1 VRIAFIVHRY
11 GPEIV
16 GGSEHHCRLLAERLA
31 AQHNVDVLTTCARD
45 SRTWKNE
52 YAEGADRIRGVT
64 VRRFRN
70 AETRNLEAFDKS
82 SAWIFNNEHDRG
94 QELDWLRQLG
104 PWCPSLVEYLRKHQ
118 QQYDV
123 LIFFEYRYA
132 TTVLGLEV
140 APKRSILVP
149 SSPAGPGG
157 DDEAT
162 AHLDIYRDV
171 FSRPAAILYNTESER
186 RFLQGDFP
194 ERPSIEEVV
203 GVGVDIP
210 QHNPYP
216 RMPAPVDDEPA
227 SDDEPQGAPTAAAD
241 DESPARAFPSH
252 LLARGAVFRRR
263 HRLHGPMLLYGG
275 RVEPGQGCEELL
287 EYFSGYIEQ
296 GGDATLAL
304 VGVKLMSLPED
315 SHIRFAGLLMSDRER
330 LQSLEAATVVAC
342 PSSHDG
348 LSLDALEALSVGTP
362 ILANARNPVLVEHC
376 VASNGGL
383 YYSDRDEF
391 IACLKLLMGDAG
403 VRASLGRG
411 GREYVRRNYRWETVL
426 GKYERVLAKVRNAK

>member
-1 VRIAFIVHRY
+1 M
-11 GPEIV
+11 
-16 GGSEHHCRLLAERLA
+16 
-31 AQHNVDVLTTCARD
+31 
-45 SRTWKNE
+45 
-52 YAEGADRIRGVT
+52 
-64 VRRFRN
+64 
-70 AETRNLEAFDKS
+70 
-82 SAWIFNNEHDRG
+82 
-94 QELDWLRQLG
+94 
-104 PWCPSLVEYLRKHQ
+104 
-118 QQYDV
+118 
-123 LIFFEYRYA
+123 
-132 TTVLGLEV
+132 
-140 APKRSILVP
+140 
-149 SSPAGPGG
+149 
-157 DDEAT
+157 
-162 AHLDIYRDV
+162 
-171 FSRPAAILYNTESER
+171 
-186 RFLQGDFP
+186 
-194 ERPSIEEVV
+194 PSIEEVV

-227 SDDEPQGAPTAAAD
+227 PDDEAQGGPSAAAD

-383 YYSDRDEF
+383 YYADRDEF

>member
-1 VRIAFIVHRY
+1 VRIAFVIHRY

-16 GGSEHHCRLLAERLA
+16 GGSEHHCRLVAEHLA
-31 AQHNVDVLTTCARD
+31 AQHNVDVLTTCAREL
-45 SRTWKNE
+45 TWKNE

-70 AETRNLEAFDKS
+70 AETQGGRT
-82 SAWIFNNEHDRG
+82 H
-94 QELDWLRQLG
+94 ELDWLKQLG
-104 PWCPSLVEYLRKHQ
+104 PWCPSLIEFLRKNQ

-123 LIFFEYRYA
+123 VVFFEYRYA

-140 APKRSILVP
+140 CPKRSILVP
-149 SSPAGPGG
+149 SSPAGAGS
-157 DDEAT
+157 DDESA
-162 AHLDIYRDV
+162 AHLDVYRDV
-171 FSRPAAILYNTESER
+171 FSRPAAILYNTDSER
-186 RFLQGDFP
+186 RVLQGDFS
-194 ERPSIEEVV
+194 ERPLIEDVV

-216 RMPAPVDDEPA
+216 RMPAPADDDQQT
-227 SDDEPQGAPTAAAD
+227 SDDAQGTANAEEEAPT
-241 DESPARAFPSH
+241 RAFPSH

-263 HRLHGPMLLYGG
+263 HRLDGRLLLYGG

-287 EYFSGYIEQ
+287 EYFSSYIDE
-296 GGDATLAL
+296 GGEATLAL
-304 VGVKLMSLPED
+304 VGVKLMSIPED
-315 SHIRFAGLLMSDRER
+315 AHIRFAGLLMSEREQ

-342 PSSHDG
+342 PSPHDG
-348 LSLDALEALSVGTP
+348 LALLALESLSVGTP

-383 YYSDRDEF
+383 YYADRDEF
-391 IACLKLLMGDAG
+391 VASLKLLLGDAG
-403 VRASLGRG
+403 LRTALGRS

-426 GKYERVLAKVRNAK
+426 GKYERVLAKVRGAK

>member
-1 VRIAFIVHRY
+1 LVIHRY

-16 GGSEHHCRLLAERLA
+16 GGSEHHCRLVAEHLA
-31 AQHNVDVLTTCARD
+31 AQHNVDVLTTCAREM
-45 SRTWKNE
+45 TWKNE

-70 AETRNLEAFDKS
+70 ADTQGSRT
-82 SAWIFNNEHDRG
+82 H
-94 QELDWLRQLG
+94 ELDWLRQLG
-104 PWCPSLVEYLRKHQ
+104 PWCPSLIEFLRKNQ

-123 LIFFEYRYA
+123 VVFFEYRYA

-140 APKRSILVP
+140 CPKRSILVP
-149 SSPAGPGG
+149 SSPAVAGG
-157 DDEAT
+157 DDEPA
-162 AHLDIYRDV
+162 ARFDVYRDV

-186 RFLQGDFP
+186 RFLQGDFS
-194 ERPSIEEVV
+194 ERAPIEEVV

-216 RMPAPVDDEPA
+216 RLPAP
-227 SDDEPQGAPTAAAD
+227 AD
-241 DESPARAFPSH
+241 DDQQSGEETQGTANAGEEEVATRAFPSH

-263 HRLHGPMLLYGG
+263 HRLDGPLLLYGG

-287 EYFSGYIEQ
+287 EYFSSYIDQ

-304 VGVKLMSLPED
+304 VGVKLMSIPED
-315 SHIRFAGLLMSDRER
+315 AHVRFSGLLMSEREQ

-348 LSLDALEALSVGTP
+348 LGLLALESLSVGTP
-362 ILANARNPVLVEHC
+362 ILASARNPVLVEHC

-383 YYSDRDEF
+383 YYADRDEF
-391 IACLKLLMGDAG
+391 IAGLKLLLGDAG
-403 VRASLGRG
+403 LRTALGRS

-426 GKYERVLAKVRNAK
+426 GKYDRVLAKVRSAK